1 MFKDHHDPSEQ
12 PAYAKPFFSRQT
24 EDPVEK
30 AVQRARDFLLEQQHP
45 EGYWV
50 FELEADCT
58 IPAEYILMMHFMDEI
73 EPALQAKIAVYLRKH
88 QNADGSY
95 SLFTGGPG
103 DISCT
108 VKAYYALKLAGDPID
123 APHMTHAREWILSQ
137 GGAAHANVFTRIML
151 AMFEQVPWRA
161 VPFIPVEIMLLPK
174 WFPFHLDKV
183 AYWSRTVMVPLFI
196 LCSHKVTARNPQ
208 KTGVRELFTVDP
220 ELERNYFAHVKTP
233 LGKLVLGLERIG
245 FMLEPLLPKKLR
257 AHATEKAREW
267 FIERLNGVDGLGA
280 IFPAMVNAYE
290 ALDWLGYPPEHEYRR
305 IAKESI
311 ERLLV
316 IQEDQAYCQPCVSP
330 IWDTGLSSLALQECN
345 LHEQDP
351 RTGEALTA
359 ALRWLTSKQL
369 TDHPGD
375 WRIRR
380 PNVEGGGWAF
390 QFENTHYPDVDDSA
404 VVAHALLQSNSREF
418 DAAVRRAGN
427 WIAGMQSEGG
437 GWGAFDADNT
447 AYYLNH
453 IPFAD
458 HGALLDP
465 PTADVSGRC
474 LMFLARLA
482 EQRPD
487 FQPVLDAAIDY
498 LRKEQEADGSWFGR
512 WGTNYIYGTWSVLV
526 GFETAGIR
534 QDDPAIR
541 RAVDWLKSVQ
551 CSDGGWGEDNFT
563 YHDPSVGK
571 RGRFHTSMA
580 FHTALALL
588 ALMSAGEADSPEVA
602 AGVDYLLRNQGEEGH
617 WHDQYFNAPGFPKV
631 FYLKY
636 HGYDKFFP
644 LWALARFRNERSH

>member
-1 MFKDHHDPSEQ
+1 
-12 PAYAKPFFSRQT
+12 
-24 EDPVEK
+24 
-30 AVQRARDFLLEQQHP
+30 
-45 EGYWV
+45 
-50 FELEADCT
+50 
-58 IPAEYILMMHFMDEI
+58 
-73 EPALQAKIAVYLRKH
+73 
-88 QNADGSY
+88 
-95 SLFTGGPG
+95 
-103 DISCT
+103 
-108 VKAYYALKLAGDPID
+108 
-123 APHMTHAREWILSQ
+123 
-137 GGAAHANVFTRIML
+137 ML

-161 VPFIPVEIMLLPK
+161 VPFIPVEIMLLPN

-208 KTGVRELFTVDP
+208 KIGVRELFTVDP
-220 ELERNYFAHVKTP
+220 VKERNYFAHVKTP
-233 LGKLVLGLERIG
+233 LGKLVLGLER
-245 FMLEPLLPKKLR
+245 FASTFEPYLPKKLR
-257 AHATEKAREW
+257 AKATTKASEW

-305 IAKESI
+305 IARESI

-316 IQEDQAYCQPCVSP
+316 IKDDHAYCQPCVSP
-330 IWDTGLSSLALQECN
+330 IWDTGLTSLALQEVN
-345 LHEQDP
+345 KYDQDD
-351 RTGEALTA
+351 RTEAALTA
-359 ALRWLTSKQL
+359 GLRWLASKQL

-380 PNVEGGGWAF
+380 PHVEGGGWAF

-404 VVAHALLQSNSREF
+404 VVAHALLQTNSNEF
-418 DAAVRRAGN
+418 VEHVRRAGN
-427 WIAGMQSEGG
+427 WIAGMQSHGG

-447 AYYLNH
+447 YHYLNH

-465 PTADVSGRC
+465 PTSDVSGRC
-474 LMFLARLA
+474 LMFLAKLA
-482 EQRPD
+482 EQRGD
-487 FQPVLDAAIDY
+487 LGTVLEDALTY
-498 LRKEQEADGSWFGR
+498 LRKEQETDGSWFGR

-526 GFETAGIR
+526 GFETAGLPKN
-534 QDDPAIR
+534 DPAIR
-541 RAVDWLKSVQ
+541 RAAAWLKSIQ

-563 YHDPSVGK
+563 YHDPGAEK

-588 ALMSAGEADSPEVA
+588 ALMAAGEADSPEVA
-602 AGVDYLLRNQGEEGH
+602 AGIDYLLRNQGPEGH
-617 WHDQYFNAPGFPKV
+617 WNDKYFNAPGFPKV

-644 LWALARFRNERSH
+644 LWALARFRNERHH